1 MSFKFAD
8 FLSCIL
14 IVVFAF
20 FMFHSI
26 FNEGFL
32 VSLDNPIHLAESYS
46 FVESLK
52 ENKWVSGWS
61 MDAYVGYPLQLFPR
75 YQIGLWLVAIL
86 NLVFSVEFAY
96 KIVLF
101 LSYLFPALAIF
112 FVCKKLFSSTFSALL
127 PSLLFLLIR
136 RDVVV

>member
-1 MSFKFAD
+1 MSFRFAD

-14 IVVFAF
+14 IVAFAF
-20 FMFHSI
+20 FMFHPI
-26 FNEGFL
+26 FADGFL

-46 FVESLK
+46 FVENLK

-75 YQIGLWLVAIL
+75 YQVGLWLVAIL

-96 KIVLF
+96 KIVL
-101 LSYLFPALAIF
+101 
-112 FVCKKLFSSTFSALL
+112 LL
-127 PSLLFLLIR
+127 LLRLLQVSGTAFLLLAF
-136 RDVVV
+136 